1 MTDGIGDDYVEV
13 SSDINLNIA
22 EFEKIFADCADVRK
36 NVFFLGKD
44 FDVKVLSHMLKLRFL
59 MFQLQIR

>member
-36 NVFFLGKD
+36 NV
-44 FDVKVLSHMLKLRFL
+44 LSHMLKLRFL